1 MGLRNWIKE
10 QYLLISVDFKEGK
23 MVYRVSLLS
32 LPRTAGQRERKW
44 LSPSTCQITAANYPS
59 KGQGRQRQY
68 VHKSRVKWQ
77 DCSQNSERRI
87 K

>member
-1 MGLRNWIKE
+1 MKE
-10 QYLLISVDFKEGK
+10 QYLLISVDFEESK

-32 LPRTAGQRERKW
+32 LPGTAGQRDRKC

-59 KGQGRQRQY
+59 KGQGRPREY

-77 DCSQNSERRI
+77 DCGQNSDRRI